1 MVHSHFPSAFQ
12 PVKGRS
18 FPSISGKFRFSKW
31 INQFTSTDTFTD
43 SFRVVIDTESTVSLW
58 RNLALFF
65 FFLFFFTHSYTY
77 EFYTF
82 SVWGFLCLFV
92 FLLGWLVSQYGN
104 EISWSVIPQLSLA
117 VLLKTDIA
125 YVTFYSSGTSLT
137 RAINYTPHKLDRQF
151 HIWVPQNHWLNIIC
165 SSWYM
170 TVHSIDFWL
179 FSWDQFSNSS
189 SADKF

>member
-1 MVHSHFPSAFQ
+1 MNQSVHFYWHVHWLFQ
-12 PVKGRS
+12 SCNRYRKYS
-18 FPSISGKFRFSKW
+18 FPLEKPCS
-31 INQFTSTDTFTD
+31 
-43 SFRVVIDTESTVSLW
+43 
-58 RNLALFF
+58 FF

-151 HIWVPQNHWLNIIC
+151 HIWVPQNHWLNIVC